1 MRVLESRYERRELKY
16 FCIYKLG
23 AATVRCGYR
32 VECCDFQR
40 HNIKIELAIK
50 FDFENPQKA
59 LDKNEIFLHGSMHFF
74 KAFWLTTFVFLVL
87 CTDILFDGE
96 WHLRAFQNEATID
109 QPVVRRRINVAVEAA
124 SAPLCTAKPHLRRS
138 DCEDVLH
145 RHDGRAS
152 SRRVVLTI
160 HSFDGAANE
169 SPSRHISVGDFSGF
183 DVGGSP
189 SWHVSLTHSVAGPY
203 GRPASLSL
211 ASSIVGGVNPDVP
224 PRHVVLASG
233 VNDATEQ
240 SSASGAPVA
249 LRADLLRQRR
259 RRREPVFLPT
269 QNASLRREL
278 ETASRHSLQRHSKSE
293 LFAGGRGRNRERTP
307 PRSTRTPHSSPSP
320 TVCPYQ
326 RLLAR

>member
-1 MRVLESRYERRELKY
+1 
-16 FCIYKLG
+16 
-23 AATVRCGYR
+23 
-32 VECCDFQR
+32 
-40 HNIKIELAIK
+40 
-50 FDFENPQKA
+50 
-59 LDKNEIFLHGSMHFF
+59 MHFF

-160 HSFDGAANE
+160 HSVDGAANE
-169 SPSRHISVGDFSGF
+169 SPSRHIAAGDFSGF

-189 SWHVSLTHSVAGPY
+189 SWHVALTHSVAGPY
-203 GRPASLSL
+203 GRPASLSF
-211 ASSIVGGVNPDVP
+211 ASIIVDGVVPDVP

-233 VNDATEQ
+233 VNDDDE
-240 SSASGAPVA
+240 G
-249 LRADLLRQRR
+249 
-259 RRREPVFLPT
+259 EPVFLPT